1 MDIQF
6 DDCDGIF
13 SFVLRYLVFKLVPRF
28 ERLIMRVSRLEPV
41 GTCRK
46 ISKTC
51 ADLRVDRAALSAGV
65 GAGLDAQLKCVDAAF
80 LSAFYPRSGPYIC
93 RRLSVYLHPFNVL
106 CTISRHWHGSC
117 SYARR
122 VLRADRCKQ
131 RQSRV
136 ASDDR
141 NH

>member
-13 SFVLRYLVFKLVPRF
+13 SFVLRYLVSKLVPRF

-93 RRLSVYLHPFNVL
+93 RRLRLSASFQYLVHNIPTL
-106 CTISRHWHGSC
+106 
-117 SYARR
+117 ARILFIR
-122 VLRADRCKQ
+122 SARAPRGPL
-131 RQSRV
+131 
-136 ASDDR
+136 
-141 NH
+141 

>member
-65 GAGLDAQLKCVDAAF
+65 GAGLDAQL
-80 LSAFYPRSGPYIC
+80 SALMPHF
-93 RRLSVYLHPFNVL
+93 
-106 CTISRHWHGSC
+106 
-117 SYARR
+117 
-122 VLRADRCKQ
+122 
-131 RQSRV
+131 
-136 ASDDR
+136 
-141 NH
+141 